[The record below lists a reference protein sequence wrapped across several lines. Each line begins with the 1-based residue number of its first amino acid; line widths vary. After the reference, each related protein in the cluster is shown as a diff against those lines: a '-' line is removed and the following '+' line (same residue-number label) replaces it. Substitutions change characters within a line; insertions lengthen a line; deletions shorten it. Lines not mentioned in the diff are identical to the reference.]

1 MERHEAEIKE
11 TMGSKCDDIRDF
23 NLAKILIYLN
33 GNRKTGILTVK
44 TPFFTKKI
52 YLDKGTAIF
61 ASSTCEDDRLGE
73 MLVRS
78 GKLKIGQYEE
88 SVRLL
93 KMTGK
98 KQGTILVELGY
109 LTPKNLFWSVK
120 YQVKEII
127 CSLFTLQYAAY
138 EFLEGEI
145 PKREKMILKL
155 DMGEL
160 IYEGVKRI
168 NNFSKIKREMPDLK
182 SPLKVNIVT
191 SIPFDDIE
199 FSPVE
204 KSILSMIDGQ
214 KTILEIVDNATADC
228 SPFEVF
234 KSLYVLWLIGVL
246 QKKETK
252 TEEEETEMTSGAWS
266 LENVLMFSTDLTR

>member
-1 MERHEAEIKE
+1 MERYEAEIQE
-11 TMGSKCDDIRDF
+11 TMESKCDDIRDF

-33 GNRKTGILTVK
+33 SNRKTGILRVK

-52 YLDKGTAIF
+52 YLDEGTAIF
-61 ASSTCEDDRLGE
+61 ASSTCEDDRIGE

-98 KQGTILVELGY
+98 KQGTILVELGF
-109 LTPKNLFWSVK
+109 LTPKDLFWSVK
-120 YQVKEII
+120 YLVKEII
-127 CSLFTLQYAAY
+127 CSLFPLEYAAY
-138 EFLEGEI
+138 EFVEGEI
-145 PKREKMILKL
+145 TKREKMILKL
-155 DMGEL
+155 NMGDL

-168 NNFSKIKREMPDLK
+168 NNFSNIKREMPDLK
-182 SPLKVNIVT
+182 SPLEVNIVT

-234 KSLYVLWLIGVL
+234 KSLYVLCLIGVL
-246 QKKETK
+246 KKKETK
-252 TEEEETEMTSGAWS
+252 TEEEKTKMTNGVWS
-266 LENVLMFSTDLTR
+266 LENTLMFSPDLTG